1 MILYLLLSFVIPFI
15 ILFLAYTL
23 NGIGFLGNKS
33 VLVGDLRD
41 QYVNFYSQ
49 YQTILRSGDFS
60 KLLYSWNLGFGGN
73 FLGLFTYYLASPVSL
88 LVLLFPKDQLAAI
101 IDMRKNGLE
110 PLGNWHS
117 HPETPARPSK
127 EDIRLAFD
135 SEASYLIM
143 SLMDQENPV
152 IHAFRVREGQVS
164 KDEIVTI

>member
-1 MILYLLLSFVIPFI
+1 MQVKLKKEDFQAMAAQAVAHLPEEACGLIAGEKSDTERVI
-15 ILFLAYTL
+15 
-23 NGIGFLGNKS
+23 KK
-33 VLVGDLRD
+33 V
-41 QYVNFYSQ
+41 
-49 YQTILRSGDFS
+49 
-60 KLLYSWNLGFGGN
+60 
-73 FLGLFTYYLASPVSL
+73 YYLTNIDHTNEHFSL
-88 LVLLFPKDQLAAI
+88 DPKEQLAAI
-101 IDMRKNGLE
+101 KDMRKNGLE